1 MDDRAMN
8 ATLSKIDA
16 GGRLIIPAQARK
28 ALHLE
33 YGGPV
38 VLTLVDGELRVR
50 SVAAA
55 MAELQTQTSSF
66 LADDTASVNAF
77 LTSRRAEAARDEGK
91 PADTQEQVAAS
102 AKGLDRGA

>member
-1 MDDRAMN
+1 MN

-28 ALHLE
+28 ALSLE

-50 SVAAA
+50 SVASA
-55 MAELQTQTSSF
+55 MAELQAQASSF
-66 LADDTASVNAF
+66 LSGDGASVDAF
-77 LTSRRAEAARDEGK
+77 LMARRAEAAKEEKVSVGLEDLANANMTELGRD
-91 PADTQEQVAAS
+91 A
-102 AKGLDRGA
+102 

>member
-1 MDDRAMN
+1 MN

-16 GGRLIIPAQARK
+16 GGRLIIPAHVRK

-50 SVAAA
+50 SVAYA
-55 MAELQTQTSSF
+55 MAELQAHASSYLAGDDASVDAF
-66 LADDTASVNAF
+66 LAA
-77 LTSRRAEAARDEGK
+77 RRAEAAKEEGAS
-91 PADTQEQVAAS
+91 ADTPDQADATTMES
-102 AKGLDRGA
+102 DRGA

>member
-1 MDDRAMN
+1 MN

-16 GGRLIIPAQARK
+16 GGRLIIPAHARK

-50 SVAAA
+50 SVASA
-55 MAELQTQTSSF
+55 MAELQAHASSYLAGNGASVDAF
-66 LADDTASVNAF
+66 LAA
-77 LTSRRAEAARDEGK
+77 RRAEAAKDEGTS
-91 PADTQEQVAAS
+91 ADTEGQVAAS
-102 AKGLDRGA
+102 PKELDRGA

>member
-1 MDDRAMN
+1 MN

-28 ALHLE
+28 ALSLE

-50 SVAAA
+50 SVASA
-55 MAELQTQTSSF
+55 MAELQVQTSSF
-66 LADDTASVNAF
+66 LAGDDASVSAF
-77 LTSRRAEAARDEGK
+77 LTARRAEAAREDGTS
-91 PADTQEQVAAS
+91 AGTSDQAAPS
-102 AKGLDRGA
+102 STELDRGA

>member
-1 MDDRAMN
+1 MN

-28 ALHLE
+28 ALSLE
-33 YGGPV
+33 SGGPV

-50 SVAAA
+50 SVASA

-66 LADDTASVNAF
+66 LSGEGASVSAF
-77 LTSRRAEAARDEGK
+77 LMTRRAEAAREEGTS
-91 PADTQEQVAAS
+91 ADTNDQAALS
-102 AKGLDRGA
+102 STELERGA

>member
-1 MDDRAMN
+1 MN

-16 GGRLIIPAQARK
+16 GGRLIIPAHARR

-50 SVAAA
+50 SVASA
-55 MAELQTQTSSF
+55 MAELQAHASSYLAGDGASVDAF
-66 LADDTASVNAF
+66 LAA
-77 LTSRRAEAARDEGK
+77 RRAEAAKEEG
-91 PADTQEQVAAS
+91 AS
-102 AKGLDRGA
+102 QNTKDQPSATTTESGRGA

>member
-1 MDDRAMN
+1 MN

-16 GGRLIIPAQARK
+16 GGRLIIPAHARR

-50 SVAAA
+50 SVASA
-55 MAELQTQTSSF
+55 MAELQAHASSYLAGDGASVDAF
-66 LADDTASVNAF
+66 LAA
-77 LTSRRAEAARDEGK
+77 RRAEAAKEEG
-91 PADTQEQVAAS
+91 AS
-102 AKGLDRGA
+102 PNTKDQPSATTTESGRGA

>member
-1 MDDRAMN
+1 MN

-28 ALHLE
+28 ALMLE

-50 SVAAA
+50 SVASA

-66 LADDTASVNAF
+66 LSNAGASVSAF
-77 LTSRRAEAARDEGK
+77 ITARRAEAAREAGTSSHTND
-91 PADTQEQVAAS
+91 QVAAS
-102 AKGLDRGA
+102 TMELDRGA

>member
-1 MDDRAMN
+1 MN

-28 ALHLE
+28 ALSLE

-50 SVAAA
+50 SVASA
-55 MAELQTQTSSF
+55 MAELQVQTSSF
-66 LADDTASVNAF
+66 LSGDDTSVSAF
-77 LTSRRAEAARDEGK
+77 LTARRAETAREEGTS
-91 PADTQEQVAAS
+91 ADTSDQATSSMKEF
-102 AKGLDRGA
+102 DRGA

>member
-1 MDDRAMN
+1 MN

-16 GGRLIIPAQARK
+16 GGRLIIPAHARK

-50 SVAAA
+50 SVASA
-55 MAELQTQTSSF
+55 MAELQAHASAYLAGDGASVDAF
-66 LADDTASVNAF
+66 LAA
-77 LTSRRAEAARDEGK
+77 RRAEADKEEGASPDTK
-91 PADTQEQVAAS
+91 DQADATRTE
-102 AKGLDRGA
+102 LDRGA

>member
-1 MDDRAMN
+1 MS

-50 SVAAA
+50 SVASA
-55 MAELQTQTSSF
+55 MAELQTHAASF
-66 LADDTASVNAF
+66 LAGDGASVDAF
-77 LTSRRAEAARDEGK
+77 LAARRAEATKEEG
-91 PADTQEQVAAS
+91 AS
-102 AKGLDRGA
+102 AGADDKPNATTTESDLGV

>member
-1 MDDRAMN
+1 MN

-28 ALHLE
+28 ALSLE

-50 SVAAA
+50 SVASA
-55 MAELQTQTSSF
+55 MAELQVQTSPF
-66 LADDTASVNAF
+66 LSGDDASVSAF
-77 LTSRRAEAARDEGK
+77 LTARRAEAARDEGTSG
-91 PADTQEQVAAS
+91 DAS
-102 AKGLDRGA
+102 DQAVSSTTEFDRGA

>member
-1 MDDRAMN
+1 MN

-28 ALHLE
+28 ALQLE

-50 SVAAA
+50 SVASA
-55 MAELQTQTSSF
+55 MAELQAQASSF
-66 LADDTASVNAF
+66 LGGDGASVDAF
-77 LTSRRAEAARDEGK
+77 LTARRAEAAKDQGTSAGTKDQAHASTTEHGRD
-91 PADTQEQVAAS
+91 A
-102 AKGLDRGA
+102 

>member
-1 MDDRAMN
+1 MN

-38 VLTLVDGELRVR
+38 VLTLVEGELRVR
-50 SVAAA
+50 SVASA
-55 MAELQTQTSSF
+55 MAELQTRASSF
-66 LADDTASVNAF
+66 LTGDCASVSAF
-77 LTSRRAEAARDEGK
+77 LTARRADAARDEGTSVDTDDQ
-91 PADTQEQVAAS
+91 ADAS
-102 AKGLDRGA
+102 RAEPSHGA